1 MTLTIQQDSFNQS
14 TAVSGVQVQVYG
26 AKKDGKLDRNSNKLR
41 YDEKQGDVSMFDNP
55 NLDVSAIVSSKNTN
69 SMVKSRIGRE

>member
-1 MTLTIQQDSFNQS
+1 MTIQQDSFNQS